1 MESLIDRRCAGCV
14 RDCDNEL
21 YYKCAQ
27 NDYYFYKR
35 KTEESPLYWGERCK
49 TCVNAIVD
57 CDAKRAENCI
67 DADYGLYEK
76 KEPLIKKIELAQ
88 NKPKYKAF
96 GAYGV
101 PSTIVEGIN
110 KFFLENP
117 QVEIVS
123 ITKLD
128 AFESYYPGVM
138 MVVREN

>member
-1 MESLIDRRCAGCV
+1 MESLIDRRCVGCV

-21 YYKCAQ
+21 YYKCAR
-27 NDYYFYKR
+27 NDYSFYKS
-35 KTEESPLYWGERCK
+35 KKEEEPFYWGKKCRSCANI
-49 TCVNAIVD
+49 VN
-57 CDAKRAENCI
+57 CDVQRAENCI

-88 NKPKYKAF
+88 NNPKYKAD

-110 KFFLENP
+110 KFFAENP
-117 QVEIVS
+117 QAEIIS

-128 AFESYYPGVM
+128 GYEAYYPGVM
-138 MVVREN
+138 VVVREN